1 MADTITTYKRSKSD
15 AQITRS
21 IRVPGSGGMAAQTSA
36 TMKYIEGLDQ
46 FAKAGGR
53 LAMSYVT
60 AIENRERR
68 DADTTASK
76 LFRERRIDILQNV
89 KGKDADGLLDREDKW
104 QKDQFDKWVKD
115 HDIEMVAA
123 KEIWRRHADS
133 YLDRTGSYMM
143 EQQAIYDKQSKL
155 MASDEAN
162 DGLVD
167 TAIGDL
173 TALEVVFAENKTLFG
188 DDPMTGEKQNDK
200 AIMTAI
206 GARARQNPRAT
217 VNWFNQN
224 KESLKKKFG
233 AKFLTVTDVI
243 DRAERKIQ
251 QEVQHAEVLAA
262 RTERLNAKAQKEYSN
277 GVLRDFFTLLV
288 RGEADKAAIDAITD
302 DPRVSFSDAHTA
314 FQLWKG
320 VEEAERKAEDAANKS
335 WQEECKQSV
344 LTDIAQ
350 YGYDSPEVQSKI
362 NVFTKNGDLTTTM
375 LSALK
380 SAGEQF
386 AKIPDSAKTYVSD
399 AYAYVKDMYAGPVP
413 FGQVQSQQRLE
424 QENRMRNAISARV
437 KESPNTVAEDFNQ
450 NDPNSWINKLVR
462 ANPPVESKLTGV
474 ISGPYMPGYTSVNQ
488 ANKQAI
494 VPPMTPIKPAGK
506 TGNTIM
512 DRLNARKG
520 K

>member
-1 MADTITTYKRSKSD
+1 MADTITTYRRSKSD

-36 TMKYIEGLDQ
+36 TVRYIEGLDQ

-89 KGKDADGLLDREDKW
+89 KGKDADGLLEREDKW

-162 DGLVD
+162 DSLVD

-200 AIMTAI
+200 AIMTAV
-206 GARARQNPRAT
+206 GAWARQNPSAT
-217 VNWFNQN
+217 VDWFNKN

-233 AKFLTVTDVI
+233 AKFLTASDVI

-251 QEVQHAEVLAA
+251 AEVQHAEVLAA
-262 RTERLNAKAQKEYSN
+262 RQERLNAKAAKQYSEK
-277 GVLRDFFTLLV
+277 VLSDFITLAA
-288 RGEADKAAIDAITD
+288 RGEADSSALYAITD
-302 DPRVSFSDAHTA
+302 DP
-314 FQLWKG
+314 G
-320 VEEAERKAEDAANKS
+320 VNSTDKIQAVTFMRGIEKAEQAAEDDRNKA
-335 WQEECKQSV
+335 WQEERKQDV
-344 LTDIAQ
+344 LTDIAK

-362 NVFTKNGDLTTTM
+362 RIFTQNGDLTTTM
-375 LSALK
+375 LSALE

-386 AKIPDSAKTYVSD
+386 AKIPDSAKAFVSD

-424 QENRMRNAISARV
+424 QENRMRNAITARV
-437 KESPNTVAEDFNQ
+437 RESPNTVAEDFNQ
-450 NDPNSWINKLVR
+450 NDPDSWINKQIR

-474 ISGPYMPGYTSVNQ
+474 INGPYLPGYTSVNQ